1 MPELLSQRGKPL
13 PYGFALRVVLT
24 PRDVGTRVVVR
35 RTLPDGRL
43 GDVLGQLVAWTRGV
57 LTIRTRTGALVQV
70 DEATVVAG
78 KPVPPPPRLT
88 PRRSAGATGSE
99 RPLAE
104 VAADGWPGIERV
116 ELGGWRLQAA
126 AGWTARANSVVP
138 IPVPERPV
146 PERPVPER
154 PLDDALAVVREWY
167 AARGLVARFQVD
179 LADPLDRE
187 LERRGWRRR
196 DPEEEVLVQTA
207 PAAAL
212 LDAAA
217 GSPATV
223 TLHREPSAGWLDCYR
238 RAAEAPAAA
247 RAVLT
252 SPAGAV
258 TFAAVEEDGRVL
270 AVARGVVLHGWL
282 GVAALEVDPDARRRG
297 LGGAV
302 LARLGAHAQEQ
313 GASRTYV
320 QVTAAN
326 AGARALYERLGFR
339 TAYGYAYREAA
350 TS

>member
-1 MPELLSQRGKPL
+1 M

-43 GDVLGQLVAWTRGV
+43 GDVLGQLVAWTGGI

-88 PRRSAGATGSE
+88 LRGSPGAAGSE

-104 VAADGWPGIERV
+104 VAADGWPGIERA

-126 AGWTARANSVVP
+126 AGWSARANSVVP
-138 IPVPERPV
+138 LSI

-154 PLDDALAVVREWY
+154 PLDDALAVVRDWY

-212 LDAAA
+212 LDAAGPLA
-217 GSPATV
+217 PAV
-223 TLHREPSAGWLDCYR
+223 AVHGEPTEGWLRLYR
-238 RAAEAPAAA
+238 RAFQAPAVA

-258 TFAAVEEDGRVL
+258 VFAAVEEDGRVL
-270 AVARGVVLHGWL
+270 AGARGVVLH
-282 GVAALEVDPDARRRG
+282 
-297 LGGAV
+297 
-302 LARLGAHAQEQ
+302 
-313 GASRTYV
+313 
-320 QVTAAN
+320 
-326 AGARALYERLGFR
+326 
-339 TAYGYAYREAA
+339 
-350 TS
+350 